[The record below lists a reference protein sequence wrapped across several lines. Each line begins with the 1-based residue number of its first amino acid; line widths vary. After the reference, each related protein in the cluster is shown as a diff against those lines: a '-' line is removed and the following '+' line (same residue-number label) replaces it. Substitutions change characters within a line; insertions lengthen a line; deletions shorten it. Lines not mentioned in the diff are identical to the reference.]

1 MKVDVHRDV
10 VEMSNKAKRTKKEYE
25 EIDQMAEE
33 SIRLYLFLFL
43 FLSLLPL
50 LLFILFRKEDHI
62 YMLFIL
68 VMKVDTNKNQR
79 PQTDRRGKRQ
89 RIEWFGFI

>member
-33 SIRLYLFLFL
+33 SIRLYLFLFS
-43 FLSLLPL
+43 FS
-50 LLFILFRKEDHI
+50 FSSSSSSF
-62 YMLFIL
+62 YSF
-68 VMKVDTNKNQR
+68 
-79 PQTDRRGKRQ
+79 
-89 RIEWFGFI
+89 